1 MADKVLMRGTHVLGE
16 AAIRAGCRA
25 YFGYPIT
32 PQNELP
38 EYMAAA
44 FAKRKDA
51 VFVQA
56 ESELASINMVMGA
69 SMAGARVM
77 TSSSSPG
84 ISLKQEG
91 ISYIAAM
98 ELPAVIVN
106 MMRGGPGLGNIA
118 PAQGDYFQATKGGG
132 HGDYRLIVL
141 APAFGQEIADM
152 TRAAFEMADEYRTP
166 VMILGDGMM
175 GQMME
180 PVVFPEPVDL
190 SSLPRKEWVLDGCAH
205 RPSRIIRSLWL
216 DMALE
221 EEQNWRLARKY
232 RKIAEEIPDQ
242 EMYLVDD
249 AELIIVAYGTA
260 ARIAKGGVHRVREMG
275 LKAGLYRPKT
285 LWPFPAEQLARLS
298 SSVGGIVVFE
308 MSTGQMVEDVRLA
321 VEGRCDVSFYG
332 RPGGVVSTPEE
343 LARVLS
349 STYHRLG
356 TRSRSRGH
364 FGYGHEGQRKVAGK
378 YLSTGN

>member
-1 MADKVLMRGTHVLGE
+1 MKKNSEKKVLMRGTHVLGE

-38 EYMAAA
+38 EYMASA
-44 FAKRKDA
+44 FAKLPGA

-56 ESELASINMVMGA
+56 ESELAAINMVIGA
-69 SMAGARVM
+69 SVAGARVM

-91 ISYIAAM
+91 ISYLAGM

-132 HGDYRLIVL
+132 HGDYRIIVL
-141 APAFGQEIADM
+141 APAYGQEIADM
-152 TRAAFEMADEYRTP
+152 TRKAFDLADTYRTP

-180 PVVFPEPVDL
+180 PVSFPDPIDPAQ
-190 SSLPRKEWVLDGCAH
+190 LPKKDWILDGAKG
-205 RPSRIIRSLWL
+205 RPSKIIRSLWL
-216 DMALE
+216 DPPLE
-221 EEQNWRLARKY
+221 EELNWRLARKY
-232 RKIAEEIPDQ
+232 DIISDAIPDQ
-242 EMYLVDD
+242 EMYLADD
-249 AELIIVAYGTA
+249 AEMIVAAYGTA
-260 ARIAKGGVHRVREMG
+260 ARIAKGGVARVRSLG
-275 LKAGLYRPKT
+275 LKVGLFRPKT
-285 LWPFPAEQLARLS
+285 LWPFPSKSLAALS
-298 SSVGGIVVFE
+298 RKVKRILVFE
-308 MSTGQMVEDVRLA
+308 MSTGQMVEDVQLA
-321 VEGRCDVSFYG
+321 AQGRCDVVFYG

-343 LARVLS
+343 LARVI
-349 STYHRLG
+349 TTNYHKIA
-356 TRSRSRGH
+356 S
-364 FGYGHEGQRKVAGK
+364 AA
-378 YLSTGN
+378 

>member
-1 MADKVLMRGTHVLGE
+1 MSDKVLMRGTHVLGE

-44 FAKRKDA
+44 FAKMDDA
-51 VFVQA
+51 VFIQA

-69 SMAGARVM
+69 SIAGARAM

-91 ISYIAAM
+91 ISYLAGM

-141 APAFGQEIADM
+141 APAYGQEIADM
-152 TRAAFEMADEYRTP
+152 TRAAFDMADKYRNP

-190 SSLPRKEWVLDGCAH
+190 ASLPKKEWVLDGAAG
-205 RPSRIIRSLWL
+205 RESRIIRSLWL
-216 DMALE
+216 DTALE
-221 EEQNWRLARKY
+221 EELNWRLVRKY
-232 RKIAEEIPDQ
+232 ERITEEVSDQ
-242 EMYLVDD
+242 EIYLCDD

-260 ARIAKGGVHRVREMG
+260 ARVAKGGVHRAREMG
-275 LKAGLYRPKT
+275 LKVGLYRPKT
-285 LWPFPAEQLARLS
+285 LWPFPSEPLAGLS
-298 SSVGGIVVFE
+298 RTTGEIVVFE

-321 VEGRCDVSFYG
+321 VEGRCTVSFYG
-332 RPGGVVSTPEE
+332 RPGGSVATPEE
-343 LARVLS
+343 IARVLS
-349 STYHRLG
+349 SSYHRMG
-356 TRSRSRGH
+356 SRYR
-364 FGYGHEGQRKVAGK
+364 RAGDINAGRD
-378 YLSTGN
+378 LPRRATGSA

>member
-1 MADKVLMRGTHVLGE
+1 MSESSSVKSAKRLMRGTHVLGE

-38 EYMAAA
+38 EYMSEQ
-44 FAKRKDA
+44 FAKMDDA

-69 SMAGARVM
+69 SIAGARVM

-84 ISLKQEG
+84 ISLKAEG
-91 ISYIAAM
+91 ISYLAGM

-132 HGDYRLIVL
+132 HGDYHLIVL
-141 APAFGQEIADM
+141 APAYGQEIADM
-152 TRAAFEMADEYRTP
+152 TRMAFDMADKYRNP

-180 PVVFPEPVDL
+180 PIVFPEPIDPKT
-190 SSLPRKEWVLDGCAH
+190 LPKKDWVLDGANGRASKTIC
-205 RPSRIIRSLWL
+205 SLWL
-216 DMALE
+216 DPNKLE
-221 EEQNWRLARKY
+221 ELNWRLFEKY
-232 RKIAEEIPDQ
+232 QTIAKTESDQ
-242 EMYLVDD
+242 EMYLTDD
-249 AELIIVAYGTA
+249 AEMILVAYGTA
-260 ARIAKGGVHRVREMG
+260 ARIAKGAVQRVRAEG
-275 LKAGLYRPKT
+275 LKVGLFRPKT
-285 LWPFPAEQLARLS
+285 LWPFPSAPLQKLS
-298 SSVGGIVVFE
+298 SNVGEVMAFE

-321 VEGRCDVSFYG
+321 VEGRCPVTFYG

-343 LARVLS
+343 VANVVTNNYHKMGAPNTS
-349 STYHRLG
+349 S
-356 TRSRSRGH
+356 
-364 FGYGHEGQRKVAGK
+364 KVGK
-378 YLSTGN
+378 TA